1 LRVFAGCIFY
11 TKPAH
16 SITKAPLSSL
26 TSCCGRR
33 RGGGG
38 MGVFFT
44 KPATVSPLAGT
55 TPSLPKRFAIIG
67 VWSQDAN
74 TRFSASWLASPRG
87 PVATHYIGSGCKVVH
102 AQPDEDTGSDCRC
115 EPGKGD
121 EFFFRLVQP
130 PPPP

>member
-1 LRVFAGCIFY
+1 
-11 TKPAH
+11 
-16 SITKAPLSSL
+16 
-26 TSCCGRR
+26 
-33 RGGGG
+33 

-130 PPPP
+130 PPPLKKKHVNAEARVITLICISWSHGAC